1 MENEKGDLGVTAPAA
16 ILPQTQERAT
26 SVIFMVPDGFGDVAA
41 EAYEFYKGSEPL
53 WDSGFQALV
62 RTASASHPVTDSA
75 AAATAYA
82 TGVKTNN
89 GSIAVDVGGNPLV
102 SILTLAHDAGK
113 ATGLVSTDAVTGA
126 TLAAFAASNKDRDNR
141 TDIAQDYVDRG
152 ELTVILGGG
161 REDFWADPD
170 QDGIATLHEAEAAG
184 FDYVT
189 TAEELGAA
197 DGERLLGLFNFG
209 PLGLPLGDRSGE
221 PTLAEMTD
229 AALDRLA
236 ADQDSFFLVV
246 EAAGTDIWA
255 HANDAASVMR
265 AAEEYDNAMQV
276 ALDYAQSH
284 PGTLVVSV
292 ADHETGGMRL
302 DASGERTPAVFQT
315 FEATAAE
322 MVFEALEAVA
332 DLGFNLSPRSI
343 IRTVRETVSDL
354 TGGSVRLTRDEIT
367 SILDA
372 SSLEDAITDFSA
384 LLNARGGVEFTTT
397 GHTDAE
403 VSLFAFGPGAD
414 LLEGTVDNT
423 EVGLW
428 LADAMGL
435 SFPPEQDPA
444 EADLTPAIVWAPNMN
459 EADSLM

>member
-1 MENEKGDLGVTAPAA
+1 MGNENRDFEETAPAGTDHQA
-16 ILPQTQERAT
+16 QELAT

-41 EAYEFYKGSEPL
+41 EAYELYKGREPL
-53 WDSGFQALV
+53 WESGFQALV
-62 RTASASHPVTDSA
+62 RTSSASSPVTDSA

-89 GSIAVDVGGNPLV
+89 GSIAVDVDGNPLV
-102 SILTLAHDAGK
+102 SILTLAHGAGK
-113 ATGLVSTDAVTGA
+113 ATGIVSTDAVTGA
-126 TLAAFAASNKDRDNR
+126 TPAAFAASNEDRDNR
-141 TDIAQDYVDRG
+141 TEIAQDYIDRG

-170 QDGIATLHEAEAAG
+170 QDGMTTLHEAEAAG

-189 TAEELGAA
+189 TANELSASG
-197 DGERLLGLFNFG
+197 GQRLLGLFNVG
-209 PLGLPLGDRSGE
+209 PLGLPVGNRSGE
-221 PTLAEMTD
+221 PTLAEMTG

-236 ADQDSFFLVV
+236 ADEDGFFLVV

-265 AAEEYDNAMQV
+265 SAEEYENAMQV
-276 ALDYAQSH
+276 ALDYAESH

-302 DASGERTPAVFQT
+302 DGNGGRSPAMFQT
-315 FEATAAE
+315 YEATYAE

-343 IRTVRETVSDL
+343 IGAVRETISDL
-354 TGGSVRLTRDEIT
+354 TGGAVQLRRDEIA
-367 SILDA
+367 SIFGA
-372 SSLEDAITDFSA
+372 SNIEDVIIEFSA
-384 LLNARGGVEFTTT
+384 LLNARGGVEYTTT
-397 GHTDAE
+397 GHTDAD
-403 VSLFAFGPGAD
+403 VSLFAFGPGAG
-414 LLEGTVDNT
+414 LLDGTVDNT

-435 SFPPEQDPA
+435 SFPMEQDVA
-444 EADLTPAIVWAPNMN
+444 DADLTNKISWAAGVTG
-459 EADSLM
+459 ADSLM